1 MKRLNRSIENP
12 IREDLKWDEKWKG
25 PDSGLIWS
33 WERGRQKRVEDPDLA
48 EKAEKGEL
56 LILPWKGGVE
66 KNTKNKKKYGSLK
79 YLAMWQGLRNE
90 DLDIDIE
97 NDTSIKCAITGKTV
111 VFTAK
116 LISLM
121 EK

>member
-1 MKRLNRSIENP
+1 MSIIRSEPSLLHALRITTMKRLNRSIENP

-56 LILPWKGGVE
+56 VILPWKGGVE
-66 KNTKNKKKYGSLK
+66 KNTTNKKKYGSLK
-79 YLAMWQGLRNE
+79 YLWKREGSS
-90 DLDIDIE
+90 LD
-97 NDTSIKCAITGKTV
+97 T
-111 VFTAK
+111 
-116 LISLM
+116 
-121 EK
+121 